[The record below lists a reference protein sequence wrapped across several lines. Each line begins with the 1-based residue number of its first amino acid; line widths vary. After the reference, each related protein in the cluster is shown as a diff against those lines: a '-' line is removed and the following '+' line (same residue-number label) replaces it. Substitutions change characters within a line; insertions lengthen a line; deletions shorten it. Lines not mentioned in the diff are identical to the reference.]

1 MELIK
6 LGEKTYYIKNNTNI
20 GVYKLDDENVIL
32 IDTGN
37 DKEAGKKILRIIGK
51 QNWRVKMIINTH
63 SHADHIGGNNVI
75 QTRTDCDIYSN
86 EIETALINNTI
97 LEPAELYGASPLSSL
112 KNKFLYAK
120 ESNAKVINNNI
131 GNLEI
136 IDLKGHS
143 YDMIGVKTDDDV
155 IFLGDALASENTI
168 NKYHIFYLYDVKE
181 YLNTLEKLKT
191 LKAKKYVL
199 SHGEVTNNPNELIKA
214 NEDKINEI
222 INNIYKI
229 LDTSKTFEEI
239 LKEIFDMYNLNM
251 NVSQYY
257 LVGTSIKAYLSYLCN
272 DDKITYEFKENKM
285 YYKIKGDE
293 KNA

>member
-20 GVYKLDDENVIL
+20 GIYKIDDKNVIL

-37 DKEAGKKILRIIGK
+37 DKEAGKKILKIINE
-51 QNWRVKMIINTH
+51 QNWFVKTIINTH

-75 QTRTDCDIYSN
+75 ESRCNCNIYSN
-86 EIETALINNTI
+86 KIETSFINNTI
-97 LEPAELYGASPLSSL
+97 LEAAGLYGASPLSSL

-120 ESNAKVINNNI
+120 KSNAKVIDNNI
-131 GNLEI
+131 DNIEI

-143 YDMIGVKTDDDV
+143 YDMIGVKTDDDI

-181 YLNTLEKLKT
+181 YLNTLQKLKT

-199 SHGEVTNNPNELIKA
+199 SHSEVTENISELIKI
-214 NEDKINEI
+214 NEHKINEI

-229 LDTSKTFEEI
+229 LENKKTYEDV
-239 LKEIFDMYNLNM
+239 LKEIFDIYNLNM
-251 NVSQYY
+251 NVNQYY
-257 LVGTSIKAYLSYLCN
+257 LVGASIKAYLSCLYN
-272 DDKITYEFKENKM
+272 DDKITYEFINNKM
-285 YYKIKGDE
+285 YYKIKGD
-293 KNA
+293 K

>member
-20 GVYKLDDENVIL
+20 GIYKIDDKNVIL

-37 DKEAGKKILRIIGK
+37 DKDAGKKILKIINK
-51 QNWRVKMIINTH
+51 QNWCVKMIINTH

-75 QTRTDCDIYSN
+75 EARCNCDIYSGK
-86 EIETALINNTI
+86 IETSLINNTI
-97 LEPAELYGASPLSSL
+97 LEPIGLYGASPLSSL

-120 ESNAKVINNNI
+120 ESNAKVIDNNI
-131 GNLEI
+131 DNIEI

-181 YLNTLEKLKT
+181 YLNTLQKLKT

-199 SHGEVTNNPNELIKA
+199 SHSEVTENIKELIKV
-214 NEDKINEI
+214 NENKINEI

-229 LDTSKTFEEI
+229 LENKKTYEDV
-239 LKEIFDMYNLNM
+239 LKEIFDIYNLNM
-251 NVSQYY
+251 NVNQYY
-257 LVGTSIKAYLSYLCN
+257 LVGASIKAYLSCLYN
-272 DDKITYEFKENKM
+272 DDKITYEFINNKM
-285 YYKIKGDE
+285 YYKIKGD
-293 KNA
+293 K

>member
-20 GVYKLDDENVIL
+20 GIYKIDDKNVIL

-37 DKEAGKKILRIIGK
+37 DKDAGKKILKIINE
-51 QNWRVKMIINTH
+51 QNWFVKTIINTH

-75 QTRTDCDIYSN
+75 EARCNCDIYSGK
-86 EIETALINNTI
+86 IETSLINNTI
-97 LEPAELYGASPLSSL
+97 LEPIGLYGASPLSSL

-120 ESNAKVINNNI
+120 ESNAKVIDNNI
-131 GNLEI
+131 DNIEI

-181 YLNTLEKLKT
+181 YLNTLQKLKT

-199 SHGEVTNNPNELIKA
+199 SHSEVTENISELIKV
-214 NEDKINEI
+214 NENKINEI

-229 LDTSKTFEEI
+229 LENKKTYEDV
-239 LKEIFDMYNLNM
+239 LKEIFDIYNLNM
-251 NVSQYY
+251 NVNQYY
-257 LVGTSIKAYLSYLCN
+257 LVGASIKAYLSCLYN
-272 DDKITYEFKENKM
+272 DDKITYEFINNKM
-285 YYKIKGDE
+285 YYKIKGD
-293 KNA
+293 K

>member
-20 GVYKLDDENVIL
+20 GIYKIDDKNVIL

-37 DKEAGKKILRIIGK
+37 DKDAGKKILKIINE
-51 QNWRVKMIINTH
+51 QNWFVKTIINTH

-75 QTRTDCDIYSN
+75 EARCNCDIYSGK
-86 EIETALINNTI
+86 IETSLINNTI
-97 LEPAELYGASPLSSL
+97 LEPIGLYGASPLSSL

-120 ESNAKVINNNI
+120 ESNAKVIDNNI
-131 GNLEI
+131 DNIEI

-181 YLNTLEKLKT
+181 YLNTLQKLKT

-199 SHGEVTNNPNELIKA
+199 SHSEVTENISELIKA
-214 NEDKINEI
+214 NENKINEI

-229 LDTSKTFEEI
+229 LENKKTYEDV
-239 LKEIFDMYNLNM
+239 LKEIFDIYNLNM
-251 NVSQYY
+251 NVNQYY
-257 LVGTSIKAYLSYLCN
+257 LVGASIKAYLSCLYN
-272 DDKITYEFKENKM
+272 DDKITYEFINNKM
-285 YYKIKGDE
+285 YYKIKGD
-293 KNA
+293 K

>member
-20 GVYKLDDENVIL
+20 GIYKIDDKNVIL

-37 DKEAGKKILRIIGK
+37 DKDAGKKILKIINE
-51 QNWRVKMIINTH
+51 QNWCIKMIINTH

-75 QTRTDCDIYSN
+75 EARCNCDIYSGK
-86 EIETALINNTI
+86 IETFLINNTI
-97 LEPAELYGASPLSSL
+97 LEPIGLYGASPLSSL

-120 ESNAKVINNNI
+120 ESNAKVIDNNI
-131 GNLEI
+131 DNIEI

-181 YLNTLEKLKT
+181 YLNTLQKLKT

-199 SHGEVTNNPNELIKA
+199 SHSEVTENISELIKV
-214 NEDKINEI
+214 NENKINEI

-229 LDTSKTFEEI
+229 LENKKTYEDV
-239 LKEIFDMYNLNM
+239 LKEIFDIYNLNM
-251 NVSQYY
+251 NVNQYY
-257 LVGTSIKAYLSYLCN
+257 LVGASIKAYLSCLYN
-272 DDKITYEFKENKM
+272 DDKITYEFINNKM
-285 YYKIKGDE
+285 YYKIKGD
-293 KNA
+293 K